1 MKHNDLNELIDNKS
15 KELTDRELLEKNF
28 TNLHLINQKLNS
40 IEKRGYWLLTILV
53 TILLILLYEVP
64 PLWLR

>member
-1 MKHNDLNELIDNKS
+1 MKHNDLIDNKS

-53 TILLILLYEVP
+53 DNA
-64 PLWLR
+64 

>member
-53 TILLILLYEVP
+53 TILLILLYEFP